1 MNNVTLNNGISM
13 PQLGFGVWKVD
24 NNQAE
29 EAVTYALNTGYRSID
44 TAMIY
49 QNEGGVGK
57 AIAASAVPREEL
69 FITTKV
75 WNADQGYDSTINA
88 FEQS

>member
-57 AIAASAVPREEL
+57 AIAASSVPREEL

-75 WNADQGYDSTINA
+75 WNADQGYESTINA